1 MKPEVK
7 LIGTGGN
14 VFSII
19 GTVSRGLK
27 NAGLREQAKE
37 FAEKAFLCSNYDEV
51 LQLVMEYVDV
61 R

>member
-14 VFSII
+14 VFAII
-19 GTVSRGLK
+19 GKVSKALK
-27 NAGLREQAKE
+27 DAGQRDEAKE